1 MKDEDSTV
9 KSRAQWL
16 RDILNRANRE
26 YYGLDDPSL
35 LDSEYDRLF
44 QELIDIEHQHPELK
58 NDASPTKRVGSEPLA
73 SFQSVAHE
81 TPMLSLNNAID
92 ARDIQQFN
100 RRVRDFLNYGDA
112 DVTYF
117 AEPKFDG
124 LAISLRYVDR
134 VLVQAA
140 TRGDGD
146 TGEQVTENIRTVRS
160 IPLILPK
167 NAPDNLEV
175 RGEVVMM
182 KRDFDALNRRQ
193 IDNGDKIFA
202 NPRNAAAGSLRQL
215 DSKIT
220 ATRKLSFFAYGLDQ
234 PDTTSDRVESQF
246 DLAIRVKEYGFSTST
261 LSNVVYGLTGIQN
274 FFDHVQKIRSELD
287 YEIDGVVYKVNLLQ
301 DQQKLGF
308 VSRAPKYAI
317 AYKFPPQEEI
327 TQLIDI
333 EVQVGRTGAL
343 TPVARLDPVR
353 VGGVVVTNAT
363 LHNEDEIVRKQIKI
377 GDYVV
382 VRRAGDVIPEV
393 VRPVLERRGVVR
405 AFLMPTSCPECG
417 GTVFKE
423 ESERVYRCT
432 SGMRCR
438 AQKAQSIW
446 HFCSR
451 RAMNIDGLG
460 EKLIDQLVEKQFV
473 ESFADLYELKVEG
486 LVTLERLGERS
497 AMNICR
503 AILNSRVTTFN
514 RFIYALGIRNVGE
527 QTAKDLAFH
536 FQTLEQLRAATV
548 DALVE
553 IPDVGPIVAKSI
565 RDYFDDVYHN
575 QVIDRLISLGMQWGA
590 AEQVLKSNIF
600 ANKIFV
606 LTGSLEKFSR
616 DDARYEIE
624 CRGGAI
630 TGAVSKNVDY
640 VILGAKPG
648 SKLKKATELGIKT
661 VYESEF
667 VTLLES
673 NDE

>member
-1 MKDEDSTV
+1 
-9 KSRAQWL
+9 
-16 RDILNRANRE
+16 
-26 YYGLDDPSL
+26 
-35 LDSEYDRLF
+35 
-44 QELIDIEHQHPELK
+44 
-58 NDASPTKRVGSEPLA
+58 
-73 SFQSVAHE
+73 
-81 TPMLSLNNAID
+81 MLSLNNAID

-451 RAMNIDGLG
+451 RAMNIDGVG

>member
-134 VLVQAA
+134 ILVQAA

-234 PDTTSDRVESQF
+234 PDSTSDRVESQF
-246 DLAIRVKEYGFSTST
+246 DLAIRVKEYGFLTST

-451 RAMNIDGLG
+451 RAMNIDGVG
-460 EKLIDQLVEKQFV
+460 EKLIDQLVEKHFV

-624 CRGGAI
+624 CRGGTI

>member
-1 MKDEDSTV
+1 MKDDDSTI

-16 RDILNRANRE
+16 RSTLNRANQE
-26 YYGLDDPSL
+26 YYGLDDPNL

-58 NDASPTKRVGSEPLA
+58 NDTSPTQRVGSEPLA
-73 SFQSVAHE
+73 SFESVAHE

-100 RRVRDFLNYGDA
+100 RRVRDFLKHGDA
-112 DVTYF
+112 EVTYF

-146 TGEQVTENIRTVRS
+146 TGELVTENIRTVRS
-160 IPLILPK
+160 IPLVLPK
-167 NAPDNLEV
+167 TAPNNLEV

-234 PDTTSDRVESQF
+234 PDTTSARVVSQF
-246 DLAIRVKEYGFSTST
+246 DLAIRIKEYGFSTST

-287 YEIDGVVYKVNLLQ
+287 YEIDGVVYKVNALQ

-308 VSRAPKYAI
+308 VSRAPRYAI

-363 LHNEDEIVRKQIKI
+363 LHNEDEIARKQIKI

-393 VRPVLERRGVVR
+393 VRPVLERRGIVR
-405 AFLMPTSCPECG
+405 AFLMPASCPECG

-423 ESERVYRCT
+423 EGEKVYRCT

-451 RAMNIDGLG
+451 RAMNIDGMG
-460 EKLIDQLVEKQFV
+460 EKLIDQLVENQLV
-473 ESFADLYELKVEG
+473 ESFADLYELKAEA
-486 LVTLERLGERS
+486 LVTLERLGQRS
-497 AMNICR
+497 AMNICK

-536 FQTLEQLRAATV
+536 FRTLEQLRAATEE
-548 DALVE
+548 ALVE

-565 RDYFDDVYHN
+565 RGYFDDAYHN
-575 QVIDRLISLGMQWGA
+575 QVIDRLISLGIQWGTS
-590 AEQVLKSNIF
+590 EQVLKSNTF
-600 ANKIFV
+600 ANKTFV
-606 LTGSLEKFSR
+606 LTGALEKFSR

-624 CRGGAI
+624 CRGGTI

-667 VTLLES
+667 ITLLEL

>member
-16 RDILNRANRE
+16 RGILNRANRE

-451 RAMNIDGLG
+451 RAMNIDGVG

>member
-134 VLVQAA
+134 ILVQAA

-234 PDTTSDRVESQF
+234 PDSTSDRVESQF
-246 DLAIRVKEYGFSTST
+246 DLAIRVKEYGFLTST

-451 RAMNIDGLG
+451 RAMNIDGVG
-460 EKLIDQLVEKQFV
+460 EKLIDQLVEKQLV

-565 RDYFDDVYHN
+565 RDYFDDGYHN

>member
-26 YYGLDDPSL
+26 YYGLDDPNL

-58 NDASPTKRVGSEPLA
+58 NDTSPTQRVGSEPLA
-73 SFQSVAHE
+73 SFESVAHE

-100 RRVRDFLNYGDA
+100 RRVRDFLKHGDA
-112 DVTYF
+112 EVTYF

-146 TGEQVTENIRTVRS
+146 TGELVTENIRTVRS
-160 IPLILPK
+160 IPLVLPK
-167 NAPDNLEV
+167 TAPNNLEV

-234 PDTTSDRVESQF
+234 PDTTSARVVSQF
-246 DLAIRVKEYGFSTST
+246 DLAIRIKEYGFSTST

-287 YEIDGVVYKVNLLQ
+287 YEIDGVVYKVNALQ

-308 VSRAPKYAI
+308 VSRAPRYAI

-363 LHNEDEIVRKQIKI
+363 LHNEDEIARKQIKI

-393 VRPVLERRGVVR
+393 VRPVLERRGIVR
-405 AFLMPTSCPECG
+405 AFLMPASCPECG

-423 ESERVYRCT
+423 EGEKVYRCT

-451 RAMNIDGLG
+451 RAMNIDGMG
-460 EKLIDQLVEKQFV
+460 EKLIDQLVENQLV
-473 ESFADLYELKVEG
+473 ESFADLYELKAEA
-486 LVTLERLGERS
+486 LVTLERLGQRS
-497 AMNICR
+497 AMNICK

-536 FQTLEQLRAATV
+536 FRTLEQLRAATE

-565 RDYFDDVYHN
+565 RGYFDDAYHN
-575 QVIDRLISLGMQWGA
+575 QVIDRLISLGIQWGTS
-590 AEQVLKSNIF
+590 EQVLKSNTF
-600 ANKIFV
+600 ANKTFV
-606 LTGSLEKFSR
+606 LTGALEKFSR

-624 CRGGAI
+624 CRGGTI

-667 VTLLES
+667 ITLLEL

>member
-1 MKDEDSTV
+1 MKDDDSTI

-16 RDILNRANRE
+16 RSTLNRANQE
-26 YYGLDDPSL
+26 YYGLDDPNL

-58 NDASPTKRVGSEPLA
+58 NDTSPTQRVGSEPLA
-73 SFQSVAHE
+73 SFESVAHE

-100 RRVRDFLNYGDA
+100 RRVRDFLKHGDA
-112 DVTYF
+112 EVTYF

-146 TGEQVTENIRTVRS
+146 TGELVTENIRTVRS
-160 IPLILPK
+160 IPLVLPK
-167 NAPDNLEV
+167 TAPNNLEV

-234 PDTTSDRVESQF
+234 PDTTSARVVSQF
-246 DLAIRVKEYGFSTST
+246 DLAIRIKEYGFSTST

-287 YEIDGVVYKVNLLQ
+287 YEIDGVVYKVNALQ

-308 VSRAPKYAI
+308 VSRAPRYAI

-363 LHNEDEIVRKQIKI
+363 LHNEDEIARKQIKI

-393 VRPVLERRGVVR
+393 FRPVLERRGIVR
-405 AFLMPTSCPECG
+405 AFLMPASCPECG

-423 ESERVYRCT
+423 EGEKVYRCT

-451 RAMNIDGLG
+451 RAMNIDGMG
-460 EKLIDQLVEKQFV
+460 EKLIDQLVENQLV
-473 ESFADLYELKVEG
+473 ESFADLYELKAEA
-486 LVTLERLGERS
+486 LVTLERLGQRS
-497 AMNICR
+497 AMNICK

-536 FQTLEQLRAATV
+536 FRTLEQLRAATE

-565 RDYFDDVYHN
+565 RGYFDDAYHN
-575 QVIDRLISLGMQWGA
+575 QVIDRLISLGIQWGTS
-590 AEQVLKSNIF
+590 EQVLKSNTF
-600 ANKIFV
+600 ANKTFV
-606 LTGSLEKFSR
+606 LTGALEKFSR

-624 CRGGAI
+624 CRGGTI

-667 VTLLES
+667 ITLLEL

>member
-134 VLVQAA
+134 ILVQAA

-234 PDTTSDRVESQF
+234 PDSTSDRVESQF
-246 DLAIRVKEYGFSTST
+246 DLAIRVKEYGFLTST

-451 RAMNIDGLG
+451 RAMNIDGVG
-460 EKLIDQLVEKQFV
+460 EKLIDQLVEKQLV

>member
-1 MKDEDSTV
+1 MKDDDSTI

-16 RDILNRANRE
+16 RSTLNRANQE
-26 YYGLDDPSL
+26 YYGLDDPNL

-58 NDASPTKRVGSEPLA
+58 NDTSPTQRVGSEPLA
-73 SFQSVAHE
+73 SFESVAHE

-100 RRVRDFLNYGDA
+100 RRVRDFLKHGDA
-112 DVTYF
+112 EVTYF

-146 TGEQVTENIRTVRS
+146 TGELVTENIRTVRS
-160 IPLILPK
+160 IPLVLPK
-167 NAPDNLEV
+167 TAPNNLEV

-234 PDTTSDRVESQF
+234 PDTTSARVVSQF
-246 DLAIRVKEYGFSTST
+246 DLAIRIKEYGFSTST

-287 YEIDGVVYKVNLLQ
+287 YEIDGVVYKVNALQ

-308 VSRAPKYAI
+308 VSRAPRYAI

-363 LHNEDEIVRKQIKI
+363 LHNEDEIARKQIKI

-393 VRPVLERRGVVR
+393 VRPVLERRGIVR
-405 AFLMPTSCPECG
+405 AFLMPASCPECG

-423 ESERVYRCT
+423 EGEKVYRCT

-451 RAMNIDGLG
+451 RAMNIDGMG
-460 EKLIDQLVEKQFV
+460 EKLIDQLVENQLV
-473 ESFADLYELKVEG
+473 ESFADLYELKAEA
-486 LVTLERLGERS
+486 LVTLERLGQRS
-497 AMNICR
+497 AMNICK

-536 FQTLEQLRAATV
+536 FRTLEQLRAATE

-565 RDYFDDVYHN
+565 RGYFDDAYHN
-575 QVIDRLISLGMQWGA
+575 QVIDRLISLSIQWGTS
-590 AEQVLKSNIF
+590 EQVLKSNTF
-600 ANKIFV
+600 ANKTFV
-606 LTGSLEKFSR
+606 LTGALEKFSR

-624 CRGGAI
+624 CRGGTI

-667 VTLLES
+667 ITLLEL

>member
-134 VLVQAA
+134 ILVQAA

-234 PDTTSDRVESQF
+234 PDSTSDRVESQF
-246 DLAIRVKEYGFSTST
+246 DLAIRVKEYGFLTST

-451 RAMNIDGLG
+451 RAMNIDGVG

-565 RDYFDDVYHN
+565 RDYFDDGYHN

-640 VILGAKPG
+640 VILGG
-648 SKLKKATELGIKT
+648 
-661 VYESEF
+661 
-667 VTLLES
+667 
-673 NDE
+673 

>member
-451 RAMNIDGLG
+451 RAMNIDGVG

>member
-134 VLVQAA
+134 ILVQAA

-234 PDTTSDRVESQF
+234 PDSTSDRVESQF
-246 DLAIRVKEYGFSTST
+246 DLAIRVKEYGFLTST

-451 RAMNIDGLG
+451 RAMNIDGVG

-565 RDYFDDVYHN
+565 RDYFDDGYHN

>member
-16 RDILNRANRE
+16 RGILNRANRE

-234 PDTTSDRVESQF
+234 PDSTSDRVESQF

-451 RAMNIDGLG
+451 RAMNIDGVG

>member
-1 MKDEDSTV
+1 MNDSTI

-16 RDILNRANRE
+16 RSTLNRANQE
-26 YYGLDDPSL
+26 YYGLDDPNL

-58 NDASPTKRVGSEPLA
+58 NDTSPTQRVGSEPLA
-73 SFQSVAHE
+73 SFESVAHE

-100 RRVRDFLNYGDA
+100 RRVRDFLKHGDA
-112 DVTYF
+112 EVTYF

-146 TGEQVTENIRTVRS
+146 TGELVTENIRTVRS
-160 IPLILPK
+160 IPLVLPK
-167 NAPDNLEV
+167 TAPNNLEV

-234 PDTTSDRVESQF
+234 PARVVSQF
-246 DLAIRVKEYGFSTST
+246 DLAIRIKEYGFSTST

-287 YEIDGVVYKVNLLQ
+287 YEIDGVVYKVNALQ

-308 VSRAPKYAI
+308 VSRAPRYAI

-363 LHNEDEIVRKQIKI
+363 LHNEDEIARKQIKI

-393 VRPVLERRGVVR
+393 VRPVLERRGIVR
-405 AFLMPTSCPECG
+405 AFLMPASCPECG

-423 ESERVYRCT
+423 EGEKVYRCT

-451 RAMNIDGLG
+451 RAMNIDGMG
-460 EKLIDQLVEKQFV
+460 EKLIDQLVENQLV
-473 ESFADLYELKVEG
+473 ESFADLYELKAEA
-486 LVTLERLGERS
+486 LVTLERLGQRS
-497 AMNICR
+497 AMNICK

-536 FQTLEQLRAATV
+536 FRTLEQLRAATE

-565 RDYFDDVYHN
+565 RGYFDDAYHN
-575 QVIDRLISLGMQWGA
+575 QVIDRLISLGIQWGTS
-590 AEQVLKSNIF
+590 EQVLKSNTF
-600 ANKIFV
+600 ANKTFV
-606 LTGSLEKFSR
+606 LTGALEKFSR

-624 CRGGAI
+624 CRGGTI

-667 VTLLES
+667 ITLLEL

>member
-16 RDILNRANRE
+16 RGILNRANRE

-73 SFQSVAHE
+73 SFQGVAHE

-112 DVTYF
+112 DVAYF

-405 AFLMPTSCPECG
+405 TFLMPTSCPECG

-451 RAMNIDGLG
+451 RAMNIDGVG

-497 AMNICR
+497 AMNICK

-565 RDYFDDVYHN
+565 RDYFDDAYHN
-575 QVIDRLISLGMQWGA
+575 QVIDRLTSLGMQWGA
-590 AEQVLKSNIF
+590 AEQVLKSNTF

>member
-1 MKDEDSTV
+1 
-9 KSRAQWL
+9 
-16 RDILNRANRE
+16 
-26 YYGLDDPSL
+26 
-35 LDSEYDRLF
+35 
-44 QELIDIEHQHPELK
+44 
-58 NDASPTKRVGSEPLA
+58 
-73 SFQSVAHE
+73 
-81 TPMLSLNNAID
+81 
-92 ARDIQQFN
+92 
-100 RRVRDFLNYGDA
+100 
-112 DVTYF
+112 
-117 AEPKFDG
+117 
-124 LAISLRYVDR
+124 
-134 VLVQAA
+134 
-140 TRGDGD
+140 
-146 TGEQVTENIRTVRS
+146 
-160 IPLILPK
+160 
-167 NAPDNLEV
+167 
-175 RGEVVMM
+175 MM

-234 PDTTSDRVESQF
+234 PDTTSARVVSQF
-246 DLAIRVKEYGFSTST
+246 DLAIRIKEYGFSTST

-287 YEIDGVVYKVNLLQ
+287 YEIDGVVYKVNALQ

-308 VSRAPKYAI
+308 VSRAPRYAI

-363 LHNEDEIVRKQIKI
+363 LHNEDEIARKQIKI

-393 VRPVLERRGVVR
+393 VRPVLERRGIVR
-405 AFLMPTSCPECG
+405 AFLMPASCPECG

-423 ESERVYRCT
+423 EGEKVYRCT

-451 RAMNIDGLG
+451 RAMNIDGMG
-460 EKLIDQLVEKQFV
+460 EKLIDQLVENQLV
-473 ESFADLYELKVEG
+473 ESFADLYELKAEA
-486 LVTLERLGERS
+486 LVTLERLGQRS
-497 AMNICR
+497 AMNICK

-536 FQTLEQLRAATV
+536 FRTLEQLRAATE

-565 RDYFDDVYHN
+565 RGYFDDAYHN
-575 QVIDRLISLGMQWGA
+575 QVIDRLISLGIQWGTS
-590 AEQVLKSNIF
+590 EQVLKSNTF
-600 ANKIFV
+600 ANKTFV
-606 LTGSLEKFSR
+606 LTGALEKFSR

-624 CRGGAI
+624 CRGGTI

-667 VTLLES
+667 ITLLEL